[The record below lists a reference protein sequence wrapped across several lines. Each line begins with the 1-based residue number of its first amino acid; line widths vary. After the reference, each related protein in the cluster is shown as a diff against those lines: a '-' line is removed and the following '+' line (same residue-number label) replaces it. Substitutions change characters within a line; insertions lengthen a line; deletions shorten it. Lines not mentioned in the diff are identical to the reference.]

1 MSYNISLYDEISMGE
16 IMRELV
22 NIFKALSDS
31 NRLRILKM
39 LENRPLC
46 VCEITAVLKLAPS
59 TISKHLSI
67 LRQANL
73 ILDEKDGKWVNYRI
87 NKDKYQTYTP
97 EILRLLQNWLPS
109 DDTIT
114 RDKRLVEK
122 VDRHQL
128 CSR

>member
-1 MSYNISLYDEISMGE
+1 LSYNISLYDEISMGE

>member
-1 MSYNISLYDEISMGE
+1 
-16 IMRELV
+16 MRELV

>member
-1 MSYNISLYDEISMGE
+1 
-16 IMRELV
+16 MRELV
-22 NIFKALSDS
+22 NIFKALADS

-46 VCEITAVLKLAPS
+46 VCEITSVLRLAPS

-73 ILDEKDGKWVNYRI
+73 IMDEKVGKWVNYRL
-87 NKDKYQTYTP
+87 NKDKYQSYTP
-97 EILRLLQNWLPS
+97 EILKLLHHWLPS
-109 DDTIT
+109 DETIT
-114 RDKRLVEK
+114 RDKQLVEK

-128 CSR
+128 CA